1 MPHRR
6 AVAAAFSLWLLAS
19 SLSSCVVR
27 RRLISRRGANPTQT
41 LQVADLPSLLEAV
54 RREYNAVHDFTATV
68 DMVPALGSAE
78 KSKITEYKDVRGYIV
93 FRKPASIRMIGL
105 YPVVRSKAFDM
116 ASTGAGFRLYLPSKS
131 LFITG
136 PNDVIQ
142 PSANKLENLR
152 PEHFLDALLVKPVDP
167 ATDKV
172 LLENLTDED
181 QAFYILHIIRQSD
194 SQLRL
199 VRTIWFNRL
208 NLQMERQ
215 IIFDN
220 GGNILTDARYTEW
233 KPWDNVP
240 FPKHI
245 EINRPQDEYGVVLD
259 VVKMDINKGV
269 TDDKF
274 VLEQPEGTKL
284 RLIGQS
290 PNGTS

>member
-6 AVAAAFSLWLLAS
+6 DVVAALLPCLFAFTF
-19 SLSSCVVR
+19 SSCVVR

-41 LQVADLPSLLEAV
+41 LHVADEASLLEAV
-54 RREYNAVHDFTATV
+54 RRQYDAIRDFTATV

-78 KSKITEYKDVRGYIV
+78 KSKITEYKDVRGYII
-93 FRKPASIRMIGL
+93 FRKPTSIRMIGL

-116 ASTGAGFRLYLPSKS
+116 ASTGSGFRLYIPSKNA
-131 LFITG
+131 FITG
-136 PNDVIQ
+136 PSDVIQ
-142 PSANKLENLR
+142 PSPNKLENLR
-152 PEHFLDALLVKPVDP
+152 PQHFIDALMVKPPDP
-167 ATDKV
+167 ATEKV
-172 LLENLTDED
+172 LIENLTDED
-181 QAFYILHIIRQSD
+181 QAFYILHIVHQAD
-194 SQLRL
+194 SRLQL

-208 NLQMERQ
+208 NLQLERQ

-220 GGNILTDARYTEW
+220 SGNILTDARYTEW
-233 KPWDNVP
+233 KPYDNVP

-274 VLEQPEGTKL
+274 VLEQPEGTTL
-284 RLIGQS
+284 RVIGQ
-290 PNGTS
+290 PAKGKT